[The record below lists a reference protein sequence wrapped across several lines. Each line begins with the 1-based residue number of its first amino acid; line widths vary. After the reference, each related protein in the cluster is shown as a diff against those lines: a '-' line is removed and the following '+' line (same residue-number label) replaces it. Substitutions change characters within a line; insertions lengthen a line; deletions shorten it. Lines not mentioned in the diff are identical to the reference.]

1 MNEHLLQRL
10 RRMCERVERRLLLG
24 NGGIILYYT
33 KKRGKEG
40 IEGEVDHRK
49 KSFFPV
55 PVVWGQ
61 R

>member
-1 MNEHLLQRL
+1 VREI
-10 RRMCERVERRLLLG
+10 EERRLLLG

-49 KSFFPV
+49 KSFF
-55 PVVWGQ
+55 Q
-61 R
+61 FQ

>member
-33 KKRGKEG
+33 KKEG
-40 IEGEVDHRK
+40 GE
-49 KSFFPV
+49 S
-55 PVVWGQ
+55 GS
-61 R
+61 